1 MRSPRNGMV
10 ATWPITRSPN
20 SGATSMTDWRLQF
33 TLPENASISN
43 ACCAQLAQSG
53 TQYTLDAREL

>member
-1 MRSPRNGMV
+1 M